1 MTKTTEPPVRTEN
14 VTNPEV
20 DPRDRP
26 TGFSYHVLYAN
37 AEKYDEMVRF
47 YQILFGAQA
56 KAVPDGLT
64 PEQVADPEHDLILI
78 VKREG
83 LPSFNFEAKTGFN
96 HMAYSYSSLAELMY
110 VYRHARDN
118 GLKTFESLNSEVLL
132 QLYYFDPEGNRVEI
146 GVDGHDTSEETQ
158 HYARLADGA
167 RQPGKIDHWKYD
179 PETILKMLEAG
190 VSDYDI
196 FNHEKYHAMAASG
209 RFQ

>member
-1 MTKTTEPPVRTEN
+1 MTTTTTEPPACAET
-14 VTNPEV
+14 VTDPVV

-26 TGFSYHVLYAN
+26 TGFGYHVLYAN
-37 AEKYDEMVRF
+37 AETYDEMVQF
-47 YQILFGAQA
+47 YQTLFGAQA
-56 KAVPDGLT
+56 KTVPDGLT
-64 PEQVADPEHDLILI
+64 PELVADPGHDLIVI
-78 VKREG
+78 AKRQG
-83 LPSFNFEAKTGFN
+83 LPSFKTEVKSGFN

-118 GLKTFESLNSEVLL
+118 GLKTIEALNSDVLL

-158 HYARLADGA
+158 EYARGADGA

-179 PETILKMLEAG
+179 PEMILKMLEAG

-196 FNHEKYHAMAASG
+196 FDHETYHAMAKSG
-209 RFQ
+209 RF